1 MHEYKPRGIV
11 KWAPFAA
18 LTDYTDAV
26 HELYE
31 RLEAEEVE
39 ARNLEFE
46 EYLDECLNTII
57 VGKTDIYIKYRI
69 ENELKDIGGLV
80 TRLTKDT
87 IMIYDKVIFKNS
99 IVDIQI

>member
-39 ARNLEFE
+39 VRNLEFE

-57 VGKTDIYIKYRI
+57 IGKTDVYIKYRI
-69 ENELKDIGGLV
+69 ENEVYDIAGLV
-80 TRLTKDT
+80 TRLTKDAIT
-87 IMIYDKVIFKNS
+87 IYDKVIFKNS